1 MKKVYSFITMAI
13 IAIVSIG
20 ICSNNQELS
29 LLIEAN
35 IEALADGETPPKLD
49 CVIGGPVCE
58 VIVMTADDICLTLEI
73 EGMNKPNKK

>member
-1 MKKVYSFITMAI
+1 MKKVYAFITMAI
-13 IAIVSIG
+13 IAIVSMG
-20 ICSNNQELS
+20 ICSNKQELS
-29 LLIEAN
+29 LL